1 MQQYY
6 PFDPDPRPARELPP
20 PGTCDSQFHVFGDR
34 ARYPVRPNAGYEMPT
49 ATVEEALRMHRVLG
63 ISHGVIVQPTTYGV
77 DHSAMLD
84 ALRLAGPNY
93 RGCAIGAVFSE
104 CDDATI
110 RQLDDAGVRGA
121 RFNFLKNLNLMPST
135 ADFARTV
142 ARIAELGWYV
152 KIQPGAEGI
161 LDTVALIE
169 DLKVPVI
176 IDHMGR
182 PNLEETAQGP
192 TVRKVVE
199 LLGKGNFWVML
210 SNGHKLSREGA
221 PWKDAQAVARAYIE
235 AAPDRVIWSTDWP
248 HPISTKQPPNDGA
261 LLDLLYDYA
270 PDPVERHKIL
280 VTNPAS
286 LFGFAS

>member
-6 PFDPDPRPARELPP
+6 PFDPEPRAPREAPPA
-20 PGTCDSQFHVFGDR
+20 GTCDSQFHVFGDR
-34 ARYPVRPNAGYEMPT
+34 ARYPVRPNAGYEMPA
-49 ATVEEALRMHRVLG
+49 ATVEEALRMHRTLG
-63 ISHGVIVQPTTYGV
+63 ITRGIIVQSTTYGV
-77 DHSAMLD
+77 DHTALLD
-84 ALRLAGPNY
+84 ALKIAGPNY

-104 CDDATI
+104 ADDVAI
-110 RQLDDAGVRGA
+110 EKLHAAGVRGA

-135 ADFARTV
+135 ADFARII

-152 KIQPGAEGI
+152 KIQPAAEGI
-161 LDTVALIE
+161 LDSVELIQ

-182 PNLEETAQGP
+182 PDLAETVEGP

-210 SNGHKLSREGA
+210 SNGHKLSREA
-221 PWKDAQAVARAYIE
+221 PPWKDAHAVARAYIE

-248 HPISTKQPPNDGA
+248 HPLSTKQPPNDGT

-280 VTNPAS
+280 VSNPAS
-286 LFGFAS
+286 LFGFAL